1 MASATSV
8 LSPHA
13 DAILPRLKLPLP
25 DFTVPLPPFD
35 PAPGTE
41 RIIQYREALR
51 EAMSEEMRR
60 DKRIFLLGEEVAQ
73 YNGAYKIS
81 QGMLDEFGP
90 KRIIDSP
97 ISENGFAGL
106 AVGAAMYGLKPIIE
120 FMSWSFSLVAADQI
134 LNNVP
139 KMLYMSG
146 GQWGC
151 PVVFRGNDGAGGQ
164 LGSTHS
170 WCVEGLYSNVPGVK
184 IAIPSNPYDAKG
196 LLKTAIRD
204 YDPVFFLE
212 SERMLGD
219 KAHVP
224 AEEYYIPFG
233 QAHLRREGSDCTLVS
248 FGRPVNFC
256 LEAAAEL
263 AGDGIECDVLDM
275 RTIRPLD
282 IDAIV
287 RSVQKTGRI
296 VVVDQS
302 WPFASVASEI
312 VTQVIERA
320 FDYLDHQPLRVN
332 TEDVPTP
339 YAKGLEMEYLP
350 NKGKIIKAVKKS
362 LGR

>member
-1 MASATSV
+1 
-8 LSPHA
+8 
-13 DAILPRLKLPLP
+13 
-25 DFTVPLPPFD
+25 
-35 PAPGTE
+35 
-41 RIIQYREALR
+41 
-51 EAMSEEMRR
+51 
-60 DKRIFLLGEEVAQ
+60 FLMGEEVAE

-90 KRIIDSP
+90 KRIIDAP

-106 AVGAAMYGLKPIIE
+106 AVGAAMYGLRPIIE

-170 WCVEGLYSNVPGVK
+170 WCVEGLYSNVPGLK
-184 IAIPSNPYDAKG
+184 IAIPSNAYDAKG

-204 YDPVFFLE
+204 DVPVFFLE
-212 SERMLGD
+212 SERMLSEKSQIPDG
-219 KAHVP
+219 
-224 AEEYYIPFG
+224 EYTVPFG
-233 QAHLRREGSDCTLVS
+233 KAELRRGTWSGERNSDCTVVS

-256 LEAAAEL
+256 LDAADEL
-263 AGDGIECDVLDM
+263 EKDGIVCDVLDM

-282 IDAIV
+282 IDSIIESLK
-287 RSVQKTGRI
+287 RTGRI
-296 VVVDQS
+296 VVVDQC
-302 WPFASVASEI
+302 WPFASVASEV
-312 VTQVIERA
+312 VTQVCEKA
-320 FDYLDHQPLRVN
+320 FDYLDHQPVRVN

-339 YAKGLEMEYLP
+339 YAKNLEAEYLP
-350 NKGKIIKAVKKS
+350 HKGKIVSAVRKV
-362 LGR
+362 LGK

>member
-1 MASATSV
+1 MGG
-8 LSPHA
+8 
-13 DAILPRLKLPLP
+13 
-25 DFTVPLPPFD
+25 
-35 PAPGTE
+35 GTARE
-41 RIIQYREALR
+41 IQFREALR
-51 EAMSEEMRR
+51 EAMTEEMRK
-60 DKRIFLLGEEVAQ
+60 DDRIFLMGEEVAQ
-73 YNGAYKIS
+73 YNGAYKVS

-106 AVGAAMYGLKPIIE
+106 AVGAAMYGLRPIIE
-120 FMSWSFSLVAADQI
+120 FMSWSFSLVAADQL

-184 IAIPSNPYDAKG
+184 IVIPSNPYEAKG
-196 LLKTAIRD
+196 LLKTSIRD
-204 YDPVFFLE
+204 DDPVFFLE

-219 KAHVP
+219 KGHVP
-224 AEEYYIPFG
+224 GGEYTIPFG
-233 QAHLRREGSDCTLVS
+233 KAALRRQGDDCTVVS

-256 LEAAAEL
+256 MDAADEL
-263 AGDGIECDVLDM
+263 KKEGINVDVLDM

-282 IDAIV
+282 IDSILE
-287 RSVQKTGRI
+287 SLKKTGRI
-296 VVVDQS
+296 VVVDQC
-302 WPFASVASEI
+302 WPFASVASEV
-312 VTQVIERA
+312 VTQVCERG

-339 YAKGLEMEYLP
+339 YAKNLEALYLP
-350 NKGKIIKAVKKS
+350 HKGKIMQAVKAS
-362 LGR
+362 LGRL

>member
-1 MASATSV
+1 MS
-8 LSPHA
+8 
-13 DAILPRLKLPLP
+13 
-25 DFTVPLPPFD
+25 TVIR
-35 PAPGTE
+35 E
-41 RIIQYREALR
+41 IQFREALR

-60 DKRIFLLGEEVAQ
+60 DQRIFLMGEEVAQ
-73 YNGAYKIS
+73 YQGAYKIS
-81 QGMLDEFGP
+81 QGMLDIFGP

-106 AVGAAMYGLKPIIE
+106 AVGAAMYGLRPIIE

-170 WCVEGLYSNVPGVK
+170 WCVEGLYSNVPGVQ

-196 LLKTAIRD
+196 LLKTAIRSD
-204 YDPVFFLE
+204 DPVFFLE

-219 KAHVP
+219 KGHVP
-224 AEEYYIPFG
+224 EGEFLIPFG
-233 QAHLRREGSDCTLVS
+233 QAELRRGSWDQPADCTLVS

-256 LEAAAEL
+256 MDAADEL
-263 AGDGIECDVLDM
+263 LKEGITCHVLDM

-282 IDAIV
+282 MESV
-287 RSVQKTGRI
+287 MRSLKQTGRI
-296 VVVDQS
+296 VVVDQC
-302 WPFASVASEI
+302 WPFASVASEVI
-312 VTQVIERA
+312 AQVCERG

-332 TEDVPTP
+332 SDDVPTP
-339 YAKGLEMEYLP
+339 YAKPLEAAFLP
-350 NKGKIIKAVKKS
+350 HKGKIMSAVKKTMG
-362 LGR
+362 LL